1 MYIPAHY
8 IIVIRASSSNQY
20 KANTHTFVTPFL
32 FQSDI
37 AKLQEQARRKAAED
51 GDDDERFQDPDNET
65 GLFNTAPYEADDE
78 EADQIYD
85 AIDAKLDER
94 RKARR

>member
-1 MYIPAHY
+1 ML
-8 IIVIRASSSNQY
+8 AS
-20 KANTHTFVTPFL
+20 FL
-32 FQSDI
+32 LAPNSDI
-37 AKLQEQARRKAAED
+37 AKLQEQARRKAAENGD
-51 GDDDERFQDPDNET
+51 DDDERYQDPDNET

-94 RKARR
+94 RKARRYGEG

>member
-1 MYIPAHY
+1 MNL
-8 IIVIRASSSNQY
+8 R
-20 KANTHTFVTPFL
+20 
-32 FQSDI
+32 DI

-51 GDDDERFQDPDNET
+51 GDDDERYQDPDNET

-94 RKARR
+94 RKARRYVGNIQCCTLPIAYGGQA

>member
-1 MYIPAHY
+1 MSLLSGHQIAINTLLILKLCHTIP
-8 IIVIRASSSNQY
+8 I
-20 KANTHTFVTPFL
+20 L
-32 FQSDI
+32 SDI

>member
-1 MYIPAHY
+1 MVKYSCVVLLILFHSRSY
-8 IIVIRASSSNQY
+8 SDLIR
-20 KANTHTFVTPFL
+20 
-32 FQSDI
+32 
-37 AKLQEQARRKAAED
+37 LQEQAKRKAAED
-51 GDDDERFQDPDNET
+51 GDDDDERYQDPDNET

-78 EADQIYD
+78 EADKIYE